1 MVTGEEAMQEDRA
14 WFRVFAYEQG
24 SSARLICDGVTLEAL
39 ALRLQQHV
47 APQVEGHI
55 WQHDSLRFA
64 LQPTRADIPRHL
76 GACVRFGDNVEDE
89 WLCVSL
95 LFAITKHF
103 PDVIVQMHDN
113 DGEMLLIEAADA
125 LPRWLEPDTSDN
137 RIFVVGGKLHIV
149 PPPSA
154 APGCAGLPAEPTLA
168 QALAIVRASVLSQR
182 GDAAAGSAAAAR
194 TEADAP
200 IQQLVRQRIQGYPA
214 GFCPHC
220 CLHARLLQACKRLL
234 CQESSG
240 CEGRLTGAWP
250 HDWPSSGPEGSAA
263 RVHVPRA
270 CGSCDAAQRAAAVGV
285 ASGAKLLRTRT

>member
-1 MVTGEEAMQEDRA
+1 MREEAMQEDRV
-14 WFRVFAYEQG
+14 WFRIFAYEQG
-24 SSARLICDGVTLEAL
+24 SSARLVCDGVTLEAL

-64 LQPTRADIPRHL
+64 LQPTRADVPRHL

-125 LPRWLEPDTSDN
+125 LPRWLEPDTSEN

-194 TEADAP
+194 TEAAAP

-214 GFCPHC
+214 GFCHHRS
-220 CLHARLLQACKRLL
+220 LHARLPASAC
-234 CQESSG
+234 C
-240 CEGRLTGAWP
+240 AWNC
-250 HDWPSSGPEGSAA
+250 
-263 RVHVPRA
+263 RA
-270 CGSCDAAQRAAAVGV
+270 VRGD
-285 ASGAKLLRTRT
+285 